1 MTPAE
6 PVAPAAIAPAP
17 VGVPRLLVGTPDP
30 ARPMT
35 LAEHLNLHGGF
46 LLRGFR
52 GSSSPMLL
60 IDAVE
65 RAGLTGRGGAGFPTA
80 RKMRAVAGRRRPV
93 VVINAAE
100 GEPASHKDALLM
112 RTRPHLVLDGAVLAA
127 DAVGAREVIVALHAG
142 PSSVQTAVQERQA
155 AGLEAVAIKVVQVP
169 TEYVASEE
177 SALVRFLSGGPA
189 LPTFTPPR
197 PYERGVDGRP
207 TLVQNAET
215 LAHVALIARHG
226 EQWFRSVGTP
236 TAPGSLLVTVA
247 GAVPRPGVYELAF
260 GVPLKAAFDAAGGLS
275 EPVQAVLVG
284 GYFGAWL
291 TAETALQVRLT
302 PADLT
307 AAGAALGAGVL
318 LALPTSACG
327 LGESQRVASWLA
339 AQSAGQCGPCTL
351 GLPAIADDF
360 AALSRSGHSAGVL
373 GRLERRLRLVEGRGA
388 CHHPDGTARF
398 VASALRTFAA
408 DLARHRRGNPCP
420 PSRLPVLPLPGNREC
435 P

>member
-1 MTPAE
+1 
-6 PVAPAAIAPAP
+6 
-17 VGVPRLLVGTPDP
+17 
-30 ARPMT
+30 MT
-35 LAEHLNLHGGF
+35 LHEHLDRHGGF
-46 LLRGFR
+46 LLRGFSGSR
-52 GSSSPMLL
+52 GPMLL

-80 RKMRAVAGRRRPV
+80 RKMHAVAGRRRPV
-93 VVINAAE
+93 VVVNAAE
-100 GEPASHKDALLM
+100 GEPASRKDSLLM

-127 DAVGAREVIVALHAG
+127 DAVGAREVIVALHPG
-142 PSSVQTAVQERQA
+142 PSSVRAALQERQA
-155 AGLEAVAIKVVQVP
+155 AGGDAVAIKVVHVP
-169 TEYVASEE
+169 GEYVASEE

-197 PYERGVDGRP
+197 PFERGVDGRP

-215 LAHVALIARHG
+215 LAHLALIARHG

-236 TAPGSLLVTVA
+236 TAPGSLLLTVA
-247 GAVPRPGVYELAF
+247 GAVQRPGIHELAF
-260 GVPLKAAFDAAGGLS
+260 GVPLKAAFEAAGGFT

-291 TAETALQVRLT
+291 PAETALRVRLT
-302 PADLT
+302 PADLS

-318 LALPTSACG
+318 LALPASACG
-327 LGESQRVASWLA
+327 LAESQRVASWLA
-339 AQSAGQCGPCTL
+339 SQSAGQCGPCML
-351 GLPAIADDF
+351 GLPAIAEDF
-360 AALSRSGHSAGVL
+360 AELSRSGHSVGVL
-373 GRLERRLRLVEGRGA
+373 NRLERRLSLMPGRGA

-420 PSRLPVLPLPGNREC
+420 PSRLPVLPLPGGQERR
-435 P
+435 

>member
-1 MTPAE
+1 VTPA
-6 PVAPAAIAPAP
+6 AAVAPAP
-17 VGVPRLLVGTPDP
+17 VGLPRLLVGGPDP
-30 ARPMT
+30 ARPMP
-35 LAEHLNLHGGF
+35 LVEHLGQHGGF
-46 LLRGFR
+46 LLRGFSGDR
-52 GSSSPMLL
+52 SPMLL

-93 VVINAAE
+93 VVVNAAE
-100 GEPASHKDALLM
+100 GEPASRKDALLM

-142 PSSVQTAVQERQA
+142 PSSVQAALQERQA
-155 AGLEAVAIKVVQVP
+155 AGGDAVAIKVVQVP
-169 TEYVASEE
+169 RQYVASEE

-189 LPTFTPPR
+189 LPTFRPPR
-197 PYERGVDGRP
+197 PFERGVDGRP

-247 GAVPRPGVYELAF
+247 GAVQQPGVYELAF
-260 GVPLKAAFDAAGGLS
+260 GVPMEAAFDAAGGLT

-284 GYFGAWL
+284 GYFGGWL
-291 TAETALQVRLT
+291 SSETAFRVPLT
-302 PADLT
+302 PADLS

-318 LALPTSACG
+318 LALPASACG
-327 LGESQRVASWLA
+327 LAESQRVAWWLA
-339 AQSAGQCGPCTL
+339 AQSAQQCGPCTL

-360 AALSRSGHSAGVL
+360 AELSRGGHGAGVL
-373 GRLERRLRLVEGRGA
+373 NRLERRLSLVQGRGA

-408 DLARHRRGNPCP
+408 DLARHRRGNPCR
-420 PSRLPVLPLPGNREC
+420 PSRLPVLPLPGDREGQ
-435 P
+435 

>member
-1 MTPAE
+1 MA
-6 PVAPAAIAPAP
+6 
-17 VGVPRLLVGTPDP
+17 
-30 ARPMT
+30 
-35 LAEHLNLHGGF
+35 LAEHLDRHGGF

-52 GSSSPMLL
+52 EGRGPTPL

-80 RKMRAVAGRRRPV
+80 RKMRAVAGRRRPI

-100 GEPASHKDALLM
+100 GEPVSRKDALLM

-142 PSSVQTAVQERQA
+142 PSSLPAAVRERQT
-155 AGLEAVAIKVVQVP
+155 LTNDRFAIKVVEVP
-169 TEYVASEE
+169 KAYVASEE
-177 SALVRFLSGGPA
+177 SALVRFLSGGVA

-197 PYERGVDGRP
+197 PHERGVDGRP

-215 LAHVALIARHG
+215 LAHIALIARHG

-236 TAPGSLLVTVA
+236 TAPGSLLVTVG
-247 GAVPRPGVYELAF
+247 GAVQRPGVYELAF
-260 GVPLKAAFDAAGGLS
+260 GVPIQDAFDAAGGLS

-291 TAETALQVRLT
+291 PAETACRVPLT
-302 PADLT
+302 APDLI

-318 LALPTSACG
+318 LALPASACG
-327 LGESQRVASWLA
+327 LAESGRVLSWLA
-339 AQSAGQCGPCTL
+339 AQSAGQCGPCAL
-351 GLPAIADDF
+351 GLPAIAEDF
-360 AALSRSGHSAGVL
+360 LALSQGGGIAGL
-373 GRLERRLRLVEGRGA
+373 RDRLERRLRLVEGRGA

-398 VASALRTFAA
+398 VASTMRTFAA
-408 DLARHRRGNPCP
+408 DLARHQRGHPCP
-420 PSRLPVLPLPGNREC
+420 RPRLPLLPLPGNRDAR
-435 P
+435 